1 MALLHRTI
9 QDAGRSVLV
18 GETSDEQRNKVRGM
32 MRAEEGRRRKEKDMR
47 GRKKADRRGD

>member
-18 GETSDEQRNKVRGM
+18 GETSDEQRDKVRGM
-32 MRAEEGRRRKEKDMR
+32 RRAEEGRRRREKERR
-47 GRKKADRRGD
+47 GRKKADRRGE